1 MRLNICLAAVAATLV
16 AATPAVGQQVSVN
29 NATAK
34 GTVLLPLS
42 LSETQQ
48 LDFGTVIASTTVGA
62 DGNVVIDPAT
72 GARSFP
78 AGNVIGV
85 ATYPGQRGL
94 FQGAGTAGRSVLL
107 TLTPPSVLT
116 SGTNTLAVNSMSFDG
131 CGAGC
136 VSTSRTIDVTGAFTI
151 GVGGDFEV
159 LANQPNGL
167 YSASYAVTADYQ

>member
-1 MRLNICLAAVAATLV
+1 MRKIICLAALAAT
-16 AATPAVGQQVSVN
+16 AAVTPAFAQQVTVN

-42 LSETQQ
+42 LSESQK
-48 LDFGTVIASTTVGA
+48 LDFGTVIASTVVGN

-78 AGNVIGV
+78 NGNVLGV

-94 FQGAGTAGRSVLL
+94 FQGAGTVGRSVLL
-107 TLTPPSVLT
+107 TLTPATVLT

-131 CGAGC
+131 CGPAC
-136 VSTSRTIDVTGAFTI
+136 VSTSRTIDPTGSFSI
-151 GVGGDFEV
+151 GVGGDFQV
-159 LANQPNGL
+159 NANQPNGVYTGT
-167 YSASYAVTADYQ
+167 YSVTADYQ

>member
-1 MRLNICLAAVAATLV
+1 MRFNVSLAALAATLV
-16 AATPAVGQQVSVN
+16 AATPAFAQQVSVN

-48 LDFGTVIASTTVGA
+48 LDFGTVIASTVVGN

-78 AGNVIGV
+78 QGNVLGV
-85 ATYPGQRGL
+85 ATYPGGRGI

-107 TLTPPSVLT
+107 TLSPPTLLT

-136 VSTSRTIDVTGAFTI
+136 LSTSRTIDPSGAFTV
-151 GVGGDFEV
+151 GVGGDFQIP
-159 LANQPNGL
+159 ANQPNGL
-167 YSASYAVTADYQ
+167 YSANYSVTADYQ